1 MKLSLSHSELA
12 QILHGTDH
20 QVASGEIA
28 IVSYDTR
35 RMTTNRPSVFFALK
49 GLQKDGHL
57 YVQQAYDKG
66 CRCFVVSK
74 AVELPNDAHVIYVE
88 DTLKALQLLAKT
100 HREKFSIPV
109 VAITGSF
116 GKTTIKEWLYFLLKD
131 HYVICRSPKSY
142 NSQLGVALALLE
154 LEEKHELAII
164 EADISHPNEMDTLED
179 MISPTLG
186 VFTRLGSHYLE
197 NFEDQEAHLNEHLK
211 LFKHAN
217 FTVAL
222 KEYASSFRRRKIP
235 AILTDT
241 EEWKDILIQQDRF
254 PENRA
259 LCLKMA
265 EFLGQEKSHLQ
276 ERMKDLPVLSG
287 RQEVFEGINGNFIIN
302 DTYNIDIDALE
313 QALEYQF
320 SSQEKKR
327 RIVVLDLSSLNERRK
342 EEVLQLV
349 NRYQPDGLHLIE
361 NGVLPSELREEQNT
375 SILFKGSYRSP
386 LGELVQQFKNRK
398 HETWVEFDLKAIQ
411 HNLRYLQSLLSPG
424 TLTMVMVKA
433 SSYGTGDVKIPH
445 FLQENGV
452 DYLGVAYADEGATLR
467 ENGISLPV
475 MVMNSEINAFGDMI
489 RLCLEPSIY
498 SMEQLVVFDELIQAE
513 GLTDYPVHLKFETG
527 MHRLGFVK
535 EDIPQIFAYLR
546 NSDRV
551 RIKSVFSHLA
561 DADNA
566 DQSFTLSQI
575 NYFEEIV
582 DLFKKNTD
590 QPIIAHLLNTDG
602 VLFHGKEA
610 SFDMV
615 RLGIGVFGYARRTE
629 QLIPCM
635 RWNTTVSQLKQLNPG
650 DTVGYSRSFKADK
663 PMTIATLRIGY
674 ADGFRRAL
682 SNGVGK
688 VYIQGQACPVVGNV
702 CMDMTMVDVSH
713 ISCKQGDQVE
723 IIGEHQTM
731 EEFAAL
737 MDTIPYEVMTSINKR
752 VARVYVRG

>member
-1 MKLSLSHSELA
+1 MKLDITHNELT
-12 QILHGTDH
+12 QLL
-20 QVASGEIA
+20 SGEA
-28 IVSYDTR
+28 LQSVAGKFDMVAYDTR
-35 RMTTNRPSVFFALK
+35 RMTTDRLTVFFALK

-57 YVQQAYDKG
+57 YVQHAYDKG

-74 AVELPNDAHVIYVE
+74 YVDLPEDTHIIRVD
-88 DTLKALQLLAKT
+88 DTLKALQGLAKH
-100 HREKFSIPV
+100 HREKFAIPI

-116 GKTTIKEWLYFLLKD
+116 GKTTIKEWLYFLLRD
-131 HYVICRSPKSY
+131 DYAICRSPKSY

-154 LEEKHELAII
+154 LEEKHDLAII
-164 EADISHPNEMDTLED
+164 EADISHPGEMDALEN

-211 LFKHAN
+211 LFKHTN

-222 KEYASSFRRRKIP
+222 KEYASPFRRRKIST
-235 AILTDT
+235 ILTDT
-241 EEWKDILIQQDRF
+241 IEWKDLLAQNDRF

-265 EFLGQEKSHLQ
+265 EFLGQERSRL
-276 ERMKDLPVLSG
+276 KDRVDELPVLSG

-320 SSQEKKR
+320 SSQEKNR
-327 RIVVLDLSSLNERRK
+327 RIVVLDLSFLNERRK

-349 NRYQPDGLHLIE
+349 NRYQPDGLYIVE
-361 NGVLPSELREEQNT
+361 NDVLPDALKAEENA
-375 SILFKGSYRSP
+375 SILFKGSYRSS

-411 HNLRYLQSLLSPG
+411 YNLRYLQSLLQPG

-467 ENGISLPV
+467 ENGISLPI
-475 MVMNSEINAFGDMI
+475 MVMNSEVNAFGDMI
-489 RLCLEPSIY
+489 RLCLEPAIH
-498 SMEQLVVFDELIQAE
+498 SMEQLVAFDELLKAE

-527 MHRLGFVK
+527 MHRLGFLS
-535 EDIPQIFAYLR
+535 EDIPRLLAFLSNTDR
-546 NSDRV
+546 LRV
-551 RIKSVFSHLA
+551 RSVFSHLA
-561 DADNA
+561 DADNV
-566 DQSFTLSQI
+566 DQSFTSDQI
-575 NYFEEIV
+575 SRFETIV
-582 DLFKKNTD
+582 TVFKQKY
-590 QPIIAHLLNTDG
+590 QHLVIAHLLNTEG
-602 VLFHGKEA
+602 VLRQGKRA

-615 RLGIGVFGYARRTE
+615 RLGIGLFGYASQQE
-629 QLIPCM
+629 QLIPCI
-635 RWNTTVSQLKQLNPG
+635 RWKTTVSQLKQLAPG
-650 DTVGYSRSFKADK
+650 NTVGYSRTFKAEK

-682 SNGVGK
+682 SNGVGQ
-688 VYIQGQACPVVGNV
+688 VFIQGTPCPVVGNV

-713 ISCKQGDQVE
+713 MACQPGEEVE
-723 IIGEHQTM
+723 IIGEHQSM

-737 MDTIPYEVMTSINKR
+737 LDTIPYEVMTSINKR
-752 VARVYVRG
+752 VARVYIRS